1 MAAIWWADQPETAGA
16 TIPPV
21 SSLRLRRPVQ
31 VRSEQKT
38 QARGGN
44 FGARLQQIYQV
55 LDDAENLDDLRC
67 QPLTF
72 IERHRL
78 NGRCK
83 VAGDACKGTDL
94 ISADDEVSH
103 HSNVPYTKTAETCQ
117 ARCCRWKPSAK
128 CIGTVCS
135 GGAGRRTAE
144 GEGGVPADLRATR
157 SGALVQT
164 DREAGAEVPGIWLA
178 LEQPSADARVQT
190 PAQETVLSIKLPAI

>member
-21 SSLRLRRPVQ
+21 SSLRLRRLVQ

-44 FGARLQQIYQV
+44 FGARLQQVYQV

-94 ISADDEVSH
+94 IGALDGVSH
-103 HSNVPYTKTAETCQ
+103 LQMLDSQ
-117 ARCCRWKPSAK
+117 KP
-128 CIGTVCS
+128 
-135 GGAGRRTAE
+135 RR
-144 GEGGVPADLRATR
+144 
-157 SGALVQT
+157 
-164 DREAGAEVPGIWLA
+164 
-178 LEQPSADARVQT
+178 RVKQDIVDGSHR
-190 PAQETVLSIKLPAI
+190 PNA